1 MEKMKRDRTLDLAR
15 SMAMLY
21 IIGIW
26 HLANY
31 TEMYVV
37 PYGEYIT
44 YSVLGLFMFISGLLL
59 SGKYPIVNSKST
71 FLFFKKRV
79 VRILPLFFLAVSF
92 YCFWGSVSWRTALCT
107 LSGLSTLFPPQMGTL
122 WFVSMILLFYILYPL
137 LWSRKNINTIL
148 VGIVIWSAFYCADC
162 VFNSIDI
169 RFFYYFPCFVTGMVI
184 AKMNLHK
191 IITSLKAIVMSCALF
206 FTVSILLFQ
215 MELNELL
222 AILGVIIVALS
233 GSVLILVCSYKIA
246 KHINLYIVQYIAYA
260 SMAAYMFHRQIWS
273 IIRYIYWPEDGVG
286 RFLFLIFICLPLIL
300 AAGYFIQYTYDKL
313 ILLVINYANPLH
325 RK

>member
-26 HLANY
+26 HLVNY

-44 YSVLGLFMFISGLLL
+44 YSVLGLFMFISGFLL
-59 SGKYPIVNSKST
+59 SGKYQIVDFKST

-79 VRILPLFFLAVSF
+79 VRILPLFFLAISS
-92 YCFWGSVSWRTALCT
+92 YCFWGSVSWKTALYT
-107 LSGLSTLFPPQMGTL
+107 VSGLSTLFPPQMGTL
-122 WFVSMILLFYILYPL
+122 WFVSMVLLFYILYPL
-137 LWSRKNINTIL
+137 LWSRKNVNTIL
-148 VGIVIWSAFYCADC
+148 VGIVIWSVFYCVDC
-162 VFNSIDI
+162 VSNSIDM

-184 AKMNLHK
+184 AKMDLYK
-191 IITSLKAIVMSCALF
+191 IITSLKAILMSCVLF
-206 FTVSILLFQ
+206 FIVSILLLK

-222 AILGVIIVALS
+222 AVWGVIIVALS
-233 GSVLILVCSYKIA
+233 GLLLILACSYRIA
-246 KHINLYIVQYIAYA
+246 KHVNSYMVQYIAYA

-286 RFLFLIFICLPLIL
+286 RLLFLIFICLPLIL
-300 AAGYFIQYTYDKL
+300 AAGYLIQYSYDKL
-313 ILLVINYANPLH
+313 ILLVIKYANSLH